1 MNCYFEC
8 TNGKC
13 EFVILK
19 LVARYFSIHLFIL
32 KSSETDIQLIQLY
45 SMLLHKIFEEY
56 DARAPLSKVSK
67 I

>member
-1 MNCYFEC
+1 MRIRDIKTRRKIFPN
-8 TNGKC
+8 
-13 EFVILK
+13 
-19 LVARYFSIHLFIL
+19 AIHLFIL